1 MNVLVLAKMDMCL
14 FKFGVQ
20 SSSAVKAVRPFQ
32 DFSLNDVLAVI
43 HSVEAAL
50 TYLHK
55 VLRLVHLDLHEANV
69 LVNFDSE
76 RHITHVCLGDMGM
89 VRPFT
94 VGNVSH
100 IDSHKGKKRLP
111 HYAEECYDNN
121 SVGEHTD
128 VYGYIVLCIHV
139 MCGTHDWK
147 RYFTKNRDFS
157 QKIEVESLLKPRR
170 DVVRRGLP
178 DKPPGPM
185 YRKFSRSIYHALNG
199 DMFLRK
205 TLTLQKI
212 RQALAYIVAEWY
224 QPS

>member
-1 MNVLVLAKMDMCL
+1 
-14 FKFGVQ
+14 
-20 SSSAVKAVRPFQ
+20 
-32 DFSLNDVLAVI
+32 
-43 HSVEAAL
+43 
-50 TYLHK
+50 LHN

-100 IDSHKGKKRLP
+100 IDSHKGKK
-111 HYAEECYDNN
+111 ECYDNYN
-121 SVGEHTD
+121 VGEHTD

-147 RYFTKNRDFS
+147 QYFTKNRDFS
-157 QKIEVESLLKPRR
+157 QKIEVESLLQLRR
-170 DVVRRGLP
+170 DVVRRGRP
-178 DKPPGPM
+178 DRPPGPS
-185 YRKFSRSIYHALNG
+185 YRRFSRQIYHALNG

-205 TLTLQKI
+205 TLTLSKI
-212 RQALAYIVAEWY
+212 RQALAYIVNEWY
-224 QPS
+224 QPP